1 MRKALPL
8 ALVAVVAGGALAPAL
23 AAPAKP
29 KPKPITESYAVEGV
43 PAPLPLVGGT
53 PVETASSCMDP
64 ALEGV
69 STTTRTI
76 KPTGPGT
83 LEVTLTGFAGDW
95 DITLLDA
102 KGAVVAEGAGTITG
116 DPSSLGTDNTDKLVA
131 KVKKAQELRIAVCN
145 FAGGPTAH
153 ATYSFTYK

>member
-1 MRKALPL
+1 VRKALPL

-29 KPKPITESYAVEGV
+29 KPITESYAVEGV

-53 PVETASSCMDP
+53 PVETDSSCMDP

-83 LEVTLTGFAGDW
+83 LQVTLTGFAGDW

-102 KGAVVAEGAGTITG
+102 KGAVVAEGAGTVTG

-131 KVKKAQELRIAVCN
+131 KIKKAQELRIAVCN
-145 FAGGPTAH
+145 FAGGPTAQ
-153 ATYSFTYK
+153 ASFTYTYK

>member
-8 ALVAVVAGGALAPAL
+8 ALVAVAAAGAFAPAV
-23 AAPAKP
+23 AAPAKA
-29 KPKPITESYAVEGV
+29 KPKPITATYSVTGV

-53 PVETASSCMDP
+53 PVESATSCMDP
-64 ALEGV
+64 MLEGV
-69 STTTRTI
+69 STTTRAI

-83 LEVTLTGFAGDW
+83 LTVDVTGFAGDW

-102 KGAVVAEGAGTITG
+102 KGGVLAEGAGTITG
-116 DPSSLGTDNTDKLVA
+116 DPSSLGTANVEKLTA

-145 FAGGPTAH
+145 YAGGPNANVT
-153 ATYSFTYK
+153 FTYTYK